1 MKVQM
6 FPLDFEEFLIANNVG
21 IEAIEEQ
28 KKLFEKELSPTPEE
42 HSFFLDLF
50 RKYLLTGGLPD
61 AINEY
66 LRSRNIHK
74 IRAIQNETR
83 EFYAMDAAKYD
94 KENKLKV
101 ERLYNTIPSFMENK
115 KKRLIVRRIEEK
127 KGKTFSDYASE
138 LLYVVNSGIALE
150 VDAISN
156 PSYPL
161 AESETKSLLKLYMN
175 DPGILS
181 SIFYGD
187 NIKAILN
194 DEKSINL
201 GAIYETAVA
210 CQLRANGYDLFY
222 YDNKSKGEVDFLIDD
237 TKSLS
242 VIPIEVKSGRDFMV
256 HSSLNTFTTN
266 EDYGVKK
273 AYVLSNSGTVLK
285 KGIITI
291 IPIYWTMFIQK
302 QSFSDEELIIP

>member
-1 MKVQM
+1 M
-6 FPLDFEEFLIANNVG
+6 
-21 IEAIEEQ
+21 
-28 KKLFEKELSPTPEE
+28 
-42 HSFFLDLF
+42 
-50 RKYLLTGGLPD
+50 
-61 AINEY
+61 
-66 LRSRNIHK
+66 
-74 IRAIQNETR
+74 
-83 EFYAMDAAKYD
+83 
-94 KENKLKV
+94 
-101 ERLYNTIPSFMENK
+101 
-115 KKRLIVRRIEEK
+115 
-127 KGKTFSDYASE
+127 
-138 LLYVVNSGIALE
+138 E

-210 CQLRANGYDLFY
+210 FQLRANGYDLFY

-285 KGIITI
+285 KGIITY
-291 IPIYWTMFIQK
+291 IPIYWTMFIEK